1 MIISYMMIAL
11 FVLIDVILKQVF
23 SNMFQVGEVVS
34 VIDHVLHVGYVQNTG
49 ASFGL
54 LEGQQFLFFII
65 TLCALGLFGYLFSK
79 SNWQH
84 KKVYTIAL
92 ICLISGTLG
101 NAVDRTL
108 FGYVIDYVQMPFLPF
123 VGGTIFN
130 FADVLLNAGVILLL
144 IDILI
149 FDTMRQNKIKKDAHE
164 EINSN

>member
-1 MIISYMMIAL
+1 MHLDSLDIYFPNQIGNI
-11 FVLIDVILKQVF
+11 
-23 SNMFQVGEVVS
+23 
-34 VIDHVLHVGYVQNTG
+34 
-49 ASFGL
+49 
-54 LEGQQFLFFII
+54 
-65 TLCALGLFGYLFSK
+65 
-79 SNWQH
+79 